1 MSAPVVAEGET
12 AGEAGTERAPRVWS
26 RLYRGETAFD
36 FVGRRRRWF
45 LLSGAVILIGL
56 ISLFTRGLNFG
67 IDFRGGTAWQ
77 VPTASVSVP
86 EVRAAITP
94 LGLGSATIEAL
105 GTGHNRTIEVQY
117 RLSGSAAHQSA
128 VTQAVTTRLAHLAGV
143 ATSVVSTTFVGPT
156 WGGQITTKALEGLVA
171 FFVLIS
177 AYIALRFEWKMAL
190 AAVVAVVHDLLVTV
204 GIYSLSGFQV
214 TPSTVVA
221 VLTILGYS
229 LYDTIVV
236 FDRVRENARGLTAQG
251 RLSYSDTVNLS
262 MNQVLMRSLNTSIV
276 AILPILSVLL
286 LGAQVLGATTLQQ
299 FGLALAIGLT
309 TGAYSSIFIAS
320 PLLAALKEREPRYR
334 LLRERLAQRGEAHQ
348 LLTPAAAAGGRGLR
362 TGANGT
368 RGAGGGRRGAGRPDD
383 AERVSA
389 PRTAVGVLT
398 PAASRRGPD
407 GPGPGTVATGQD
419 GAGEDA
425 RGEQAGRGGD
435 GPDAAPPGPGQARAP
450 RTPPSARRPPTA
462 KSRRGGKRRR

>member
-1 MSAPVVAEGET
+1 MTAPAVDAET
-12 AGEAGTERAPRVWS
+12 LAAAPPDRAPRVWS

-45 LLSGAVILIGL
+45 LLSGTVILIGL

-77 VPTASVSVP
+77 VPTASVSVA

-94 LGLGSATIEAL
+94 LGLASATIEAL
-105 GTGHNRTIEVQY
+105 GTGHSRTIEVQY
-117 RLSGSAAHQSA
+117 RLTGSASHQSA
-128 VTQAVTTRLAHLAGV
+128 VTQAVSAHLAHLARV

-348 LLTPAAAAGGRGLR
+348 LLTPAAAAGGRGL
-362 TGANGT
+362 
-368 RGAGGGRRGAGRPDD
+368 GAGPDGARRSSGGRRGADRLD
-383 AERVSA
+383 AAELASA
-389 PRTAVGVLT
+389 SRASVGVLT
-398 PAASRRGPD
+398 PAASRAKSGGGGGPREPGPGEDAAEQGAAGEGPGRAAGPD
-407 GPGPGTVATGQD
+407 GGS
-419 GAGEDA
+419 GAS
-425 RGEQAGRGGD
+425 
-435 GPDAAPPGPGQARAP
+435 PQARAP
-450 RTPPSARRPPTA
+450 RTPSSARRPPTA
-462 KSRRGGKRRR
+462 KSRRGGGKRRR